1 MNMMDKFNC
10 DIMNVNDMHEKQN
23 DNFDTFEKEEMHLN
37 MSSRTYRVILG
48 LVAIVLVIII
58 LALVF
63 WIILNS
69 NESNIFYSVSNRN
82 YRGNRGNMGSCDI
95 LLTRIFVNK
104 IIIKSA
110 RETFMKKILLS
121 FGCCLILAAVLV
133 IAKISVTYYFTQ
145 LKNSDTLSYVL
156 YFIFAVGSILI
167 IRHII
172 KN

>member
-63 WIILNS
+63 WIILHS

-82 YRGNRGNMGSCDI
+82 YRGNMGSCDI

-110 RETFMKKILLS
+110 WETFMMKILLS
-121 FGCCLILAAVLV
+121 FGCCLILAAVIV
-133 IAKISVTYYFTQ
+133 IAKI
-145 LKNSDTLSYVL
+145 
-156 YFIFAVGSILI
+156 
-167 IRHII
+167 
-172 KN
+172 

>member
-48 LVAIVLVIII
+48 MVAIVLIIII

-63 WIILNS
+63 LIILNS

-82 YRGNRGNMGSCDI
+82 YRGNRG
-95 LLTRIFVNK
+95 
-104 IIIKSA
+104 
-110 RETFMKKILLS
+110 
-121 FGCCLILAAVLV
+121 
-133 IAKISVTYYFTQ
+133 
-145 LKNSDTLSYVL
+145 
-156 YFIFAVGSILI
+156 
-167 IRHII
+167 
-172 KN
+172 